1 MRVIIYNKNY
11 LCSIMKT
18 DKLRINQLS
27 PQTYE
32 WYLAY
37 LQAIDTKNVE
47 LYATFLAD
55 DCVMQ
60 SNNNAPVQGKAAI
73 VQFLSDYWT
82 TFDSLEH
89 DLLNIYG
96 TDSSFVLEALNHYK
110 RNDGQA
116 VTIKAV
122 AFSDR
127 NKKGLATSVRFYTDT
142 TPLFAPIAA

>member
-1 MRVIIYNKNY
+1 MQ
-11 LCSIMKT
+11 T

-27 PQTYE
+27 PKTYE

-37 LQAIDTKNVE
+37 LEAVDTKNVK
-47 LYATFLAD
+47 LYGTFLAD

-60 SNNNAPVQGKAAI
+60 SNNNSPVEGKAAI
-73 VQFLSDYWT
+73 LQGLSQYWA

-96 TDSSFVLEALNHYK
+96 NDSSFVLEALNHYK

-116 VTIKAV
+116 STL
-122 AFSDR
+122 R
-127 NKKGLATSVRFYTDT
+127 
-142 TPLFAPIAA
+142 

>member
-1 MRVIIYNKNY
+1 
-11 LCSIMKT
+11 MKT

-27 PQTYE
+27 PQAYE

-47 LYATFLAD
+47 VYGTFLAS

-60 SNNNAPVQGKAAI
+60 FNNNASVEGKAAI
-73 VQFLSDYWT
+73 IQFLSDYWT
-82 TFDSLEH
+82 SFNSLEH

-127 NKKGLATSVRFYTDT
+127 NQNGLATSVRFYTDT
-142 TPLFAPIAA
+142 TPLFAA